1 MESIKRRQFLKSS
14 FLGGMALTLPFDYN
28 LDHFSEKS
36 KANYTSQVSLTTGD
50 HRADMAFRALQP
62 FSEQIKRTIGKKRVV
77 IKPNNVL
84 IDRQLAATHV
94 DSLEGILEFLKSV
107 GISEN
112 VVIAESAANG
122 ATFEGFDNY
131 KYYDLQRKFPVK
143 LVDLDQEKYELMHV
157 FDEKDFRPHPV
168 RTSSLILDP
177 DTYVISAAKLK
188 THDRVLATLS
198 LKNIV
203 FGAPIK
209 DLGYSWSKNR
219 KAGTKNDKPIGHGS
233 GIRGINYNTFSMAKL
248 LHPDLSVIEGFEG
261 MEGDGPNWG
270 TPVDHRVCVAG
281 TDWLASDRVAIE
293 LMGIDYANVGYLNY
307 CADAG
312 MGEGDLNKIDIIG
325 ENLKD
330 HIKSYKLN
338 DNIEKQLIWKHPDG

>member
-1 MESIKRRQFLKSS
+1 MNRRHFLKSS
-14 FLGGMALTLPFDYN
+14 VMGGIALAIPYGYKPDNFYRK
-28 LDHFSEKS
+28 SET
-36 KANYTSQVSLTTGD
+36 NYTSQVSLTTGD
-50 HRADMAFRALQP
+50 HRADMAFRALKP
-62 FSEQIKRTIGKKRVV
+62 FSEQIKKAIGNKRVV

-94 DSLEGILEFLKSV
+94 DHMEGILEFLKST
-107 GISEN
+107 GITEN
-112 VVIAESAANG
+112 VMIAESAANG

-131 KYYDLQRKFPVK
+131 RYFDLQKKYPVE
-143 LVDLDQEKYELMHV
+143 LLDLDQEKHELIHV

-177 DTYVISAAKLK
+177 DTFVISAAKLK

-209 DLGYSWSKNR
+209 DPGYAWGERR
-219 KAGTKNDKPIGHGS
+219 KDGTKSDKAIGHGS
-233 GIRGINYNTFSMAKL
+233 GYRGINYNLFSMSKVL
-248 LHPDLSVIEGFEG
+248 YPDLSVIEGMEG
-261 MEGDGPNWG
+261 MEGNGPNWG
-270 TPVDHRVCVAG
+270 TPVDHRVCIAG
-281 TDWLASDRVAIE
+281 IDWLASDRVAVE

-312 MGEGDLNKIDIIG
+312 MGEGDLDKIEIIG
-325 ENLKD
+325 EDLRD
-330 HIKSYKLN
+330 HIKPYKLN
-338 DNIEKQLIWKHPDG
+338 DNIEKQLIWKHPAG